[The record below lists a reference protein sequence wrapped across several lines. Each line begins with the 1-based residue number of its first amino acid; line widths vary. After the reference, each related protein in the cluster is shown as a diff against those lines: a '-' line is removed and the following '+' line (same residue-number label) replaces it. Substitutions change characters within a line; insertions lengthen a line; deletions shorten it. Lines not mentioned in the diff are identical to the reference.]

1 MIPLIDSR
9 SPEELHPS
17 TVLLDLELNTT
28 AILILRT
35 SGRMHHPMHLHGVK
49 FEVLEQYSVDLSE
62 NCHVFACKLPDRYT
76 SEKIAELKK
85 MPYTGLLK
93 DTIILPAG
101 GAVVLRFPVDNPG
114 SWLAHCQ
121 ILLHKDDG
129 MTFIF
134 REGGSKASRSIA
146 LPEDYP
152 VCPAPSTQMIM
163 PSCNCYFDEDS
174 LSQSPDDWICSR
186 SYLCLHNTT
195 YFPDSNFIQV
205 YNPGIETSDL
215 NTNTPIILSFLLLLF
230 FGSALAYTVYH
241 DHLTKY
247 FSVKTNDVTTVE
259 PAPVGFTYLG
269 ISVEFLN
276 EWHTIRNDIINRMR
290 FVEVCGL
297 ALITGIVFFEVGN
310 NTTNRGLRELISLL
324 FFSVTLWTFTRMYPA
339 IPSHHIWLNRTIDRI
354 IPKNS
359 NGASISCPS
368 FIEILKIS
376 LCRSAC
382 YLVAEGWWPMLY
394 GLIAYPIAHINGK
407 LNIWFQNIGFLIF
420 NNMCYISFGAV
431 VGVLSPSVQVAMI
444 SSTLYA
450 QTSLVCAGFYR
461 TLPEWL
467 SWIRWI
473 SYVWY
478 TYSGIVRG
486 ELRWYDS
493 YSCRQG
499 DARTGQLWCLLETA
513 GIVED
518 MKLRGINVANSS
530 DPEHTADV
538 SLCFGMLVIYYLI
551 NVFL

>member
-1 MIPLIDSR
+1 
-9 SPEELHPS
+9 
-17 TVLLDLELNTT
+17 
-28 AILILRT
+28 
-35 SGRMHHPMHLHGVK
+35 
-49 FEVLEQYSVDLSE
+49 
-62 NCHVFACKLPDRYT
+62 
-76 SEKIAELKK
+76 
-85 MPYTGLLK
+85 
-93 DTIILPAG
+93 
-101 GAVVLRFPVDNPG
+101 
-114 SWLAHCQ
+114 
-121 ILLHKDDG
+121 

-174 LSQSPDDWICSR
+174 LSQLPDDWICSR

-195 YFPDSNFIQV
+195 YFPDSNFIPV

-290 FVEVCGL
+290 LVEVCGL

-339 IPSHHIWLNRTIDRI
+339 ISSHHIWLNRTIDRI

-368 FIEILKIS
+368 FIE
-376 LCRSAC
+376 
-382 YLVAEGWWPMLY
+382 
-394 GLIAYPIAHINGK
+394 
-407 LNIWFQNIGFLIF
+407 F
-420 NNMCYISFGAV
+420 
-431 VGVLSPSVQVAMI
+431 
-444 SSTLYA
+444 
-450 QTSLVCAGFYR
+450 
-461 TLPEWL
+461 
-467 SWIRWI
+467 
-473 SYVWY
+473 
-478 TYSGIVRG
+478 
-486 ELRWYDS
+486 
-493 YSCRQG
+493 
-499 DARTGQLWCLLETA
+499 
-513 GIVED
+513 
-518 MKLRGINVANSS
+518 
-530 DPEHTADV
+530 
-538 SLCFGMLVIYYLI
+538 
-551 NVFL
+551 